1 MATKRSTRAPESDLT
16 ISVLI
21 YDEDGYRVAHGLEMD
36 LKGRGET
43 DQEAVAELV
52 GMVKAQVSFALKR
65 NEPDLIY
72 RPAPKSYFRR
82 FREARERALRSF
94 PKRSRL
100 EWKNAVSRF
109 LPLGASARSELRA

>member
-1 MATKRSTRAPESDLT
+1 MATKQSKPKPDIDLT

-21 YDEDGYRVAHGLEMD
+21 YDEDGYRVAHGLEMN

-43 DQEAVAELV
+43 DREALAELV
-52 GMVKAQVSFALKR
+52 GLVKAQVAFALRR

-72 RPAPKSYFRR
+72 RPAPKTYFRR

-94 PKRSRL
+94 PRRTKL
-100 EWKNAVSRF
+100 EWKNAVSSY
-109 LPLGASARSELRA
+109 LPLGASSRNELRA